1 MPIIKKLSKSG
12 TTSISGAIGIG
23 PCSRGRGVVCFR
35 HGGRE
40 PLRRHWRAAAPGPA
54 GMPAIGGACTG
65 MSRDHSAMRGGIA
78 SGSRGALVFIS
89 VAGYYTINAVD
100 LRAHKSVKIRYKRA
114 AKGYGFGHIPSSYRL
129 RAFVCHG
136 FSTQRNPQMNRS
148 NESAWRS
155 LQFRRHSQA
164 MAG

>member
-1 MPIIKKLSKSG
+1 MLARPRGCVFPPWWPG
-12 TTSISGAIGIG
+12 T
-23 PCSRGRGVVCFR
+23 
-35 HGGRE
+35 
-40 PLRRHWRAAAPGPA
+40 AAAPLE
-54 GMPAIGGACTG
+54 GGRTWTG
-65 MSRDHSAMRGGIA
+65 RNARHRRCLHRNEPRPQCDARWNCQWQQGGSCIYFRG
-78 SGSRGALVFIS
+78 RVLHH
-89 VAGYYTINAVD
+89 NAVD